1 MPILLIL
8 QQGTW
13 YVNDQLQTLHNG
25 RSLVDRDCKEDFLIG
40 TKKPLTEI
48 ECRVHDMLHIINSAF
63 VQHEK
68 DMRDIVSRG
77 KCPDCVRDVFIL
89 LTHLYLRTSRIVL
102 PNHGTI

>member
-1 MPILLIL
+1 MPVLLIL
-8 QQGTW
+8 PQGAW

-25 RSLVDRDCKEDFLIG
+25 RSLVDRDFKEDFLIG

-48 ECRVHDMLHIINSAF
+48 ECRVRDMLPIINSAI

-68 DMRDIVSRG
+68 GMRDIVSRG
-77 KCPDCVRDVFIL
+77 KCPDCVSDLFIL
-89 LTHLYLRTSRIVL
+89 LTHLYQRTSRTVL